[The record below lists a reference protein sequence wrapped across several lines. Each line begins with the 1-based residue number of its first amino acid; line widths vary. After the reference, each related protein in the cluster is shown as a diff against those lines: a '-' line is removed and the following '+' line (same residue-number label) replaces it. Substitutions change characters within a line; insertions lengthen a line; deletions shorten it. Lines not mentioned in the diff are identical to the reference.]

1 MQELAQKIYDS
12 ITDDMIKRLASSD
25 NVYIRGVQLYNHKRV
40 RNPKF
45 NPELMIVEAR
55 VEGDTGTYNVML
67 ELDTDIKQE
76 KDKIK
81 ISIYK
86 VGFYCECKAAQTY
99 KGLCKHSV
107 ALLKALSKGEV
118 EVVDYPTPIFEEIKR
133 QILEEEKQRRKSEFK
148 VRLEKIKKA
157 YSYAATRLI
166 SETNIK
172 PNVSLKKIIESV
184 SVDVLNVRLKIH
196 LENIGKEYFV
206 RDIESFLEAYFEKN
220 KFQISKKFTYNP
232 YIHVFPEEDKEL
244 LEFIYKLQKIKPTII
259 HRDYFNIPYSWWDEF
274 FKIING
280 QEIFI
285 AYEEAHSQT
294 DEYRKVKVDIYRPVE
309 IDIFVDLDEE
319 EAVVK
324 SGFLKEADILDWTE
338 QARFIIYKDTLCIL
352 KEPQNFIIHPLY
364 YFNAIEFIEDEPQ
377 GEIRL
382 NKEDLKEFIACT
394 YPIAKDCCRFEI
406 SPKVKEFLNIKDNSE
421 LKLKILFDT
430 YKKGI
435 SAQVKYTDGSKD
447 LEPQKTGIKRDLIK
461 ELKIHNI
468 FLAYGFEK
476 NPEGLYVLE
485 DDEKIF
491 SFVTGGLSALMNIA
505 DVYYS
510 ETFKS
515 FKIKKKAKF
524 NVKVSLNHAS
534 IEFWLSAEDIP
545 QDEVP
550 DVLASLEEK
559 KKYHRLKDG
568 TILLLSDPELER
580 IHEIVKALD
589 ISKKDLKKG
598 KAIFS
603 KFHAFYLAE
612 VLEKSNIGVSKD
624 DAFDIYVQ
632 KMKKVEDTTI
642 EIPEHLDRMLREY
655 QKVGVRWLSHLY
667 LNGFGGILAD
677 DMGLG
682 KTVQVLSFISA
693 CKDRIAGPCLVVAPT
708 SLVYNWQ
715 QEAQKFTPDLKTV
728 VVDGTPDKRSEIIQR
743 IKDFDIVITSY
754 SLLKRDVDL
763 YKDIEFS
770 VCVVDEAQHIKNPQ
784 SLSKEAVS
792 RINARCCFA
801 LTGTPIEN
809 NLSELWSIFD
819 FVLPGYLGTHT
830 RFSERFEK
838 PIVRQNDEKALK
850 LLQKMIAPFVLRRLK
865 KDVLSELPEKIE
877 TNLEVNMT
885 PEQENIYKLYLLKA
899 REDIK
904 KEIDQKGFEKSKIK
918 IFSILTRLRQICCH
932 PKLFLQNYEGSSGK
946 LELFEEILED
956 VLESNHRVV
965 VFSQWVEMLKILEE
979 RIKEKGF
986 EYFYLDGS
994 TKSEERI
1001 DMVNRFNDGEKQVF
1015 LVSLKAGGFGL
1026 NLTGADVVIL
1036 YDLWW
1041 NPAVE
1046 NQAMD
1051 RAHRIGQENSVQ
1063 VFRLITK
1070 NTIEERI
1077 FELQQ
1082 KKKDLFDQVVSS
1094 AQTFITELSEDEL
1107 MQLLEE

>member
-1 MQELAQKIYDS
+1 VLLQEMTKRVYIL
-12 ITDDMIKRLASSD
+12 ITDYMIRNLASND
-25 NVYIRGVQLYNHKRV
+25 GVYLRGIQLYNHGRV
-40 RNPKF
+40 KNPKF
-45 NPELMIVEAR
+45 NPQLKIVEAE
-55 VEGDTGTYNVML
+55 VEGDTGTYNVIIDFEIYTEGEGNDLKMG
-67 ELDTDIKQE
+67 
-76 KDKIK
+76 
-81 ISIYK
+81 ISNF
-86 VGFYCECKAAQTY
+86 GFWCECKAAQTY
-99 KGLCKHSV
+99 KGFCKHAV
-107 ALLKALSKGEV
+107 ALLKAFAKGEA
-118 EVVDYPTPIFEEIKR
+118 EVVDYIPPIFLGFKKKI
-133 QILEEEKQRRKSEFK
+133 EEEKKQRRKSEFK
-148 VRLEKIKKA
+148 KRLEKIRSA
-157 YSYAATRLI
+157 YARAALHLV
-166 SETNIK
+166 SEVEMK
-172 PNVSLKKIIESV
+172 PNVYIKKIIESV
-184 SVDVLNVRLKIH
+184 SVDALNVRFKIYSQDI
-196 LENIGKEYFV
+196 NKEYFIKNIG
-206 RDIESFLEAYFEKN
+206 DFSEAYMN
-220 KFQISKKFTYNP
+220 KIEYQFGKKFVFKP
-232 YIHVFPEEDKEL
+232 FIHVFPEQDRRL
-244 LEFIYKLQKIKPTII
+244 LEYIYKLKKVKPVVFAEQ
-259 HRDYFNIPYSWWDEF
+259 YFNVPYPLWEEF
-274 FKIING
+274 FSLLDG
-280 QEIFI
+280 QEIF
-285 AYEEAHSQT
+285 AVYEG
-294 DEYRKVKVDIYRPVE
+294 DEYKRIKVDLNRPVD
-309 IDIFVDLDEE
+309 IDIFVDIDDE
-319 EAVVK
+319 EAVIK
-324 SGFLKEADILDWTE
+324 SKFLE
-338 QARFIIYKDTLCIL
+338 QAEVIDWALEARFVIYQDTLTIL
-352 KEPQNFIIHPLY
+352 KNPKNLVISPLY
-364 YFNAIEFIEDEPQ
+364 YFNFADFTDGEGY

-382 NKEDLKEFIACT
+382 NKEDLKEFFEIA
-394 YPIAKDCCRFEI
+394 YPIAKECCRFEF
-406 SPKVKEFLNIKDNSE
+406 SSKVKEFLELKDEE
-421 LKLKILFDT
+421 LKLKVLFDT
-430 YKKGI
+430 YKRGI
-435 SAQVKYTDGSKD
+435 CAHIKYTDGFADFEVEKAG
-447 LEPQKTGIKRDLIK
+447 LQRERVK
-461 ELKIHNI
+461 EIQILSIL
-468 FLAYGFEK
+468 LACGFEK
-476 NPEGLYVLE
+476 DQKKGFVLE
-485 DDEKIF
+485 DEEKIF
-491 SFVTGGLSALMNIA
+491 NFVMNGLPVLMKVA

-515 FKIKKKAKF
+515 FKVKKNPKF
-524 NVKVSLNHAS
+524 SVKVSLNHAS
-534 IEFWLSAEDIP
+534 IDFWLSSEDIL
-545 QDEVP
+545 QDELP

-559 KKYHRLKDG
+559 KRYHRLKDG
-568 TILLLSDPELER
+568 TILLLDSPELEK
-580 IHEIVKALD
+580 IQNIVKDLD

-603 KFHAFYLAE
+603 KFHAIYLSE
-612 VLEKSNIGVSKD
+612 ILENLNLNISKD
-624 DAFDIYVQ
+624 SAFDVYVQ

-642 EIPEHLDRMLREY
+642 EIPGHLDRILREY

-715 QEAQKFTPDLKTV
+715 QEAKRFTPNLKTV
-728 VVDGTPDKRSEIIQR
+728 VVDGTPAKRSEIIEKL
-743 IKDFDIVITSY
+743 KDYDIVITSY
-754 SLLKRDVDL
+754 SLLKRDIDL
-763 YKDIEFS
+763 YKGLEFS

-792 RINARCCFA
+792 RINAKCCFA

-850 LLQKMIAPFVLRRLK
+850 LLQKMISPFVLRRLK

-877 TNLEVNMT
+877 TNLEVSMT

-904 KEIDQKGFEKSKIK
+904 NEIEQKGFEKSKIK

-932 PKLFLQNYEGSSGK
+932 PKLFLENYEGSSGK

-956 VLESNHRVV
+956 VLESGHRAI
-965 VFSQWVEMLKILEE
+965 VFSQWTEMLRILEE
-979 RIKEKGF
+979 RIKERGF

-1001 DMVNRFNDGEKQVF
+1001 DMANRFNSGQKQVF

-1046 NQAMD
+1046 SQAMD

-1082 KKKDLFDQVVSS
+1082 KKKDLFDTIIQS
-1094 AQTFITELSEDEL
+1094 AQTFLTQLSEDEL